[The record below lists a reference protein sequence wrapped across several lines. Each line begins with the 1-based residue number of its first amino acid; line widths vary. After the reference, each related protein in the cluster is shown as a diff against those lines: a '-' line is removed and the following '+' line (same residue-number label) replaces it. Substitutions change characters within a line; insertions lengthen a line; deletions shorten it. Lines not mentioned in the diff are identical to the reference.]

1 MQEQLISPVINIA
14 HQMNLLWKEHSGV
27 MPRPRAYAF
36 QLNRNLEKVIH
47 FEMLSF
53 QVCVKASTTIYFN
66 FPGKQ
71 LH

>member
-1 MQEQLISPVINIA
+1 MNTA

-27 MPRPRAYAF
+27 MPRRGAYDF
-36 QLNRNLEKVIH
+36 QLNRNLEKVIR
-47 FEMLSF
+47 FETLSSR
-53 QVCVKASTTIYFN
+53 VCVKASTSIYFN